1 MKEITVKNSKGK
13 GMDKARIKV
22 NARMSESGEII
33 ITTSLSPNATDEEVD
48 KMQEALRNY
57 KILRFFEG

>member
-13 GMDKARIKV
+13 GMNNARIKV
-22 NARMSESGEII
+22 NARMAESGEII
-33 ITTSLSPNATDEEVD
+33 ITTSLAPNATDEEID

-57 KILRFFEG
+57 EILRFFEE

>member
-13 GMDKARIKV
+13 GMDNARIKV
-22 NARMSESGEII
+22 NARMAESGEII
-33 ITTSLSPNATDEEVD
+33 ITTSLSPNATDEEMD

>member
-13 GMDKARIKV
+13 GMNNLRIKV
-22 NARMSESGEII
+22 NARMTESGEVIM
-33 ITTSLSPNATDEEVD
+33 TTSLAPNVTDEEID

-57 KILRFFEG
+57 KVLRFF